1 MSYLLVDNT
10 TNLNNAI
17 MTPLI
22 IEYFKKKKIKL
33 IVTSDKKILETK
45 VLDKNLKGIILSG
58 GPILLSDLTLLKD
71 YILNLTII
79 IKYPTVPILG
89 ICFGFQIISMVY
101 GGYID
106 KLEKNKMDLFEE
118 INIINKDS
126 LLYHNFKK
134 EKINVYQY
142 HNDYIKEI
150 PSDFEITA
158 LDNNKIIQSIENKEK
173 MRFGTQFHP
182 ENTDDGK
189 LILNN
194 FILFCENIFSKKKID

>member
-1 MSYLLVDNT
+1 MSYLLIDNT
-10 TNLNNAI
+10 TNLDNAT

-22 IEYFKKKKIKL
+22 IEYFKKKNIDL
-33 IVTSDKKILETK
+33 IVISDKKILETNISDIK
-45 VLDKNLKGIILSG
+45 LKGIILSG
-58 GPILLSDLTLLKD
+58 GPILLSDHTLLKD

-79 IKYPTVPILG
+79 IKYPLIPILG

-106 KLEKNKMDLFEE
+106 KLDNNKEGIFENL
-118 INIINKDS
+118 NIVGNNS
-126 LLYHNFKK
+126 LLYQNFNK
-134 EKINVYQY
+134 ETVTVYQY

-150 PSDFEITA
+150 PNDFNITA
-158 LDNNKIIQSIENKEK
+158 LDNNKIIQSIENIEK

-182 ENTDDGK
+182 ENTEDGK

-194 FILFCENIFSKKKID
+194 FIFFCENKFNEIK